1 MIRRGTT
8 PTHTFTVDVD
18 LTQATALYITYK
30 QNDKVVVEKSI
41 EDCTITAETVTVEL
55 SQAESLKFN
64 ASSNLPVEI
73 QIRAKF
79 VDGTAIASNIMES
92 DVGRILKG
100 GEI

>member
-8 PTHTFTVDVD
+8 PTHVFTVDVD

-30 QNDKVVVEKSI
+30 QSDRIVIEKTLA
-41 EDCTITAETVTVEL
+41 DCTITATTVTVEL
-55 SQAESLKFN
+55 TQAESLKF
-64 ASSNLPVEI
+64 AITSPVEI

-79 VDGTAIASNIMES
+79 EDGTAIASNIMEA